1 MFCGHHSLGE
11 GGYTA
16 QQTSVHSVHSV
27 VKNDSAADLHPC
39 SHRLRRLLPSVVGGY
54 AGGDSCR
61 LPLTVFRMLWYN
73 FLDVGKI

>member
-16 QQTSVHSVHSV
+16 QQTSVYSVHSV

-54 AGGDSCR
+54 ADENCLSLRDHGGA
-61 LPLTVFRMLWYN
+61 V
-73 FLDVGKI
+73 VVV